1 MFAGPYPY
9 MQIPGMMQQAHP
21 HGIFTPQHQQ
31 LAANQ
36 SIQAGLAQARRLPSP
51 HQKLNGGPGDPTGG
65 LLHHGQALGHY
76 ADPAALANATRN
88 DESSD
93 DEAASASA
101 WAPAAHNQRQHD
113 SAQMGGARNAP
124 HQLSRP
130 LDKILQ
136 FHGGAGEGQPSW
148 MRRPVG
154 SGEAHLDAA
163 QSSGQLTLTSP
174 LASAMAGGA
183 MAGAHLR
190 RNDLMAL
197 PMSSGPDSPRAG
209 KGMEVMGMLSAAPNQ
224 SEANSAGE
232 GDGSG
237 RQPALWANI
246 HLLCDLLGGPLGQ
259 VGTLTQDTSASQT
272 KP

>member
-1 MFAGPYPY
+1 MAMRGCDTSAY
-9 MQIPGMMQQAHP
+9 
-21 HGIFTPQHQQ
+21 
-31 LAANQ
+31 
-36 SIQAGLAQARRLPSP
+36 S
-51 HQKLNGGPGDPTGG
+51 
-65 LLHHGQALGHY
+65 
-76 ADPAALANATRN
+76 TRAMV
-88 DESSD
+88 SD
-93 DEAASASA
+93 DLPLASAMMTSS
-101 WAPAAHNQRQHD
+101 P
-113 SAQMGGARNAP
+113 SAQGGARNAP

-197 PMSSGPDSPRAG
+197 PMSSGPDSPRS
-209 KGMEVMGMLSAAPNQ
+209 VSAA
-224 SEANSAGE
+224 
-232 GDGSG
+232 
-237 RQPALWANI
+237 
-246 HLLCDLLGGPLGQ
+246 C
-259 VGTLTQDTSASQT
+259 TSAHT
-272 KP
+272 TCWLLVPAPCVRCRTLAVARA